1 MDLSLILRGRKEA
14 EIDGQSE
21 REMEGGGSEGET
33 EGPNKNGDG
42 KSIMVYL
49 KIITKQD
56 MVAMVL
62 KFDQLNKEKLNKMK
76 FDK

>member
-1 MDLSLILRGRKEA
+1 
-14 EIDGQSE
+14 
-21 REMEGGGSEGET
+21 MEGGGSEGET